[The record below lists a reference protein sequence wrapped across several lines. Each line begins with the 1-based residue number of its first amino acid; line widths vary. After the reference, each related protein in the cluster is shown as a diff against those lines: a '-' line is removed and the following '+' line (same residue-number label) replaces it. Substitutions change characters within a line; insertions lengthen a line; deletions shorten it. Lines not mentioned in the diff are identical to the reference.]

1 MSSPKNLTEHIAQLR
16 SKKQGTEL
24 FNGQPSTN
32 QSPQAPR
39 HRTSERR
46 FATDMFML
54 FAYSLL
60 GIALVTQ
67 LFLIVWLDLI

>member
-1 MSSPKNLTEHIAQLR
+1 MSSPTNLTDQIAQLR

-24 FNGQPSTN
+24 FGG
-32 QSPQAPR
+32 APR
-39 HRTSERR
+39 KSALKACSERR
-46 FATDMFML
+46 FATDLFML

-60 GIALVTQ
+60 GIALCTQ